1 MVVYGNPRSEIRPV
15 GNLTIWFREIRG
27 AAFPKQLIKTSFDSH
42 AGVMNQRKMK
52 NVTEQV
58 ANLLR
63 QSKDVVRFPRWSYE
77 PEKNEKRYGAG
88 CKPAPA
94 KMKNVTEQVANLLR
108 QSASDGYWTHNLFMS
123 HPIFFFDLSLLS
135 TES

>member
-1 MVVYGNPRSEIRPV
+1 
-15 GNLTIWFREIRG
+15 
-27 AAFPKQLIKTSFDSH
+27 
-42 AGVMNQRKMK
+42 MK